1 VSWALLLPAQHST
14 ISVHPEQR
22 EYRSTENTAAVIVV
36 NQTPLSIR
44 AMEGSEFTIKCT
56 FNTSN
61 NSTRWFVEWNK
72 IRNNVTEKVSNG
84 TDRITSADKEKR
96 SLSLTVKKA
105 SVTDCGTYVCRVGS
119 KDVIYPG
126 TGTQVTIEGKYQH
139 FLLCSTKPFGE
150 LRTLG
155 WFQGAGPGGAGGG
168 GPSNQVSSYPSSYP
182 KSLPS
187 PISKT
192 SIQLPASVWVS

>member
-1 VSWALLLPAQHST
+1 MLISNSDTELCVSGAA
-14 ISVHPEQR
+14 
-22 EYRSTENTAAVIVV
+22 ENTAAVIVV
-36 NQTPLSIR
+36 NQTPPSIR

-84 TDRITSADKEKR
+84 TDQIISADKEKR

-105 SVTDCGTYVCRVGS
+105 DVTDCGTYMCRVGS

-139 FLLCSTKPFGE
+139 FLLCSTNPSGSSGHGAGSRELGQVVLGE
-150 LRTLG
+150 LE
-155 WFQGAGPGGAGGG
+155 QHK
-168 GPSNQVSSYPSSYP
+168 V
-182 KSLPS
+182 
-187 PISKT
+187 
-192 SIQLPASVWVS
+192 